1 MNTRPVG
8 FGTFFV
14 PGPTEVRGEVLQA
27 MAQPMIAHRGPVFRE
42 LFRRVQRGLQ
52 VVFGT
57 EQPIL
62 ITTSSATG
70 LMEAA
75 IRNAPIGR
83 ILALVN
89 GGFSERFA
97 HIAVACGRSVDRYE
111 VPWGSVHEVAEVT
124 KWLRTERYSIVT
136 VVHSET
142 STGALN
148 DVRAISDAAHEAGAV
163 CCIDSVSGVRGAEL
177 RFDAWHLDYVFTG
190 SQKAIAAPPGLAFAV
205 ASPAFL
211 ANGLREGRGLYFD
224 LTEVAAAA
232 KRGEAPNTPA
242 IPIYYALDTQL
253 GAVLAEGLEAAW
265 ARHRAMADLTARWV
279 QEMRES
285 TGLDISIVA
294 RESHRSPTV
303 TAIALPAELTPEMV
317 MQGAASRGYT
327 LGSGYG
333 KLKESTVRIGHM
345 GEHTVSGVARC
356 LDAIGDVIACR
367 EDARVAHP
375 GPAHA
380 GEGSD

>member
-1 MNTRPVG
+1 MSTRPVG

-57 EQPIL
+57 EQPVL

-75 IRNAPIGR
+75 IRNAPPGR
-83 ILALVN
+83 VLALVN

-97 HIAVACGRSVDRYE
+97 KIAAACGRSVDRYE
-111 VPWGSVHEVAEVT
+111 VPWGRVHEPSEVVT
-124 KWLRTERYSIVT
+124 RLRDERYSIVT

-148 DVRAISDAAHEAGAV
+148 DVRAISDAAHQSGAV
-163 CCIDSVSGVRGAEL
+163 CCIDSVSGIRGAEL
-177 RFDAWHLDYVFTG
+177 RVDAWHLDYVFTG

-205 ASPAFL
+205 ASLGFL
-211 ANGLREGRGLYFD
+211 ENGMREGRGVYFD
-224 LTEVAAAA
+224 LAEVAAAA
-232 KRGEAPNTPA
+232 RRGEAPNTPA
-242 IPIYYALDTQL
+242 LPIYYALDVQL
-253 GAVLAEGLEAAW
+253 GIVLAEGLEAAW
-265 ARHRAMADLTARWV
+265 ARHREMADLTARWV
-279 QEMRES
+279 EETRDS
-285 TGLDISIVA
+285 TGLDLSVVA
-294 RESHRSPTV
+294 PESHRSPTV
-303 TAIALPAELTPEMV
+303 TAISLPAELTPAMV
-317 MQGAASRGYT
+317 MQGVADQGYT

-333 KLKESTVRIGHM
+333 KLKETTIRVGHM
-345 GEHTVSGVARC
+345 GEHTVSGLSRC
-356 LDAIGDVIACR
+356 LEAIGAVITSGQP
-367 EDARVAHP
+367 AR
-375 GPAHA
+375 
-380 GEGSD
+380 